1 MTKIAYAT
9 VLDELTKIVEAE
21 PNAIRQCKYVE
32 YDKYDNDGDFGAR
45 DSTPVA
51 AHCIAGVWLHRRGVS
66 LEDLATHEGRSAE
79 AVAKDTL
86 TETPLTQKAQNL
98 LVGAQCHQ
106 DSGLPWTEALDMAV
120 EDLEV
125 YHDNLSDE

>member
-1 MTKIAYAT
+1 MAKIDYAT
-9 VLDELTKIVEAE
+9 VLDELTKIVESD
-21 PNAIRQCKYVE
+21 PKAIRQCKYVE
-32 YDKYDNDGDFGAR
+32 YDKYDDDGQYGAD

-51 AHCIAGVWLHRRGVS
+51 AHCIAGVWFHQRGVS
-66 LEDLATHEGRSAE
+66 LEDLASSEGVSAE
-79 AVAKDTL
+79 AVAKLRL

-106 DSGLPWTEALDMAV
+106 DSGLPWTEALDRAV
-120 EDLEV
+120 EDLAL